1 RTEGP
6 EEFRRAIASWDET
19 RPPASA
25 LTTAPGSR
33 QRCIIAQILSRRF
46 RMADLTRRAF
56 VLGSGNL
63 LAAGAAALSIGPAR
77 ADQVAVS
84 PGLVRLRPEIEPVV
98 RWIETTP
105 RERILDVAVEEM
117 RKGLPYRDLLAAT
130 FLAGVR
136 NVKPRPVGFKFHT
149 VLVMNS
155 AH

>member
-1 RTEGP
+1 MRGSCGTRAARTEGP
-6 EEFRRAIASWDET
+6 EAFRRASASWDET
-19 RPPASA
+19 PPKAA
-25 LTTAPGSR
+25 VLTTAATLYHRTQLLLPEVR
-33 QRCIIAQILSRRF
+33 MTDLSRR
-46 RMADLTRRAF
+46 DF

-63 LAAGAAALSIGPAR
+63 LAAGAAALCIGPAR
-77 ADQVAVS
+77 ADQPAVS

-136 NVKPRPVGFKFHT
+136 NVKP
-149 VLVMNS
+149 
-155 AH
+155 